1 MAVLSIDGIDITPYI
16 KYQGFKW
23 TRYDVD
29 GPDAGRTMDAVMHRG
44 RVATKIRLDISCRPL
59 TSEEARIV
67 LNAIYPEYV
76 LVTYSDPMEGIVT
89 KTMYSNNNPASYCI
103 NKGNG
108 REYWHGIEF
117 PLVER

>member
-1 MAVLSIDGIDITPYI
+1 M
-16 KYQGFKW
+16 
-23 TRYDVD
+23 
-29 GPDAGRTMDAVMHRG
+29 
-44 RVATKIRLDISCRPL
+44 
-59 TSEEARIV
+59 
-67 LNAIYPEYV
+67 LNAILPEYV

-103 NKGNG
+103 NKGN